1 MSAPVVII
9 NAFAAV
15 VYFFPD
21 CFSYFPCCGMPVA
34 VVPETGVYNR
44 VLRRADETCE
54 RGITRTP
61 REEAL
66 FSSSDKFV
74 Y

>member
-21 CFSYFPCCGMPVA
+21 CFSYFPCCCMPVA

-44 VLRRADETCE
+44 V
-54 RGITRTP
+54 
-61 REEAL
+61 
-66 FSSSDKFV
+66 
-74 Y
+74 